1 MEPVSRDDLTLG
13 SNAVLIATV
22 VDECETNHKVLVSLE
37 KLSVPV
43 LGSIAQR
50 VVIAE
55 LESLHHGDPLGH
67 SLV

>member
-13 SNAVLIATV
+13 SNAVLIATE

-43 LGSIAQR
+43 LGSIGQR

-55 LESLHHGDPLGH
+55 L
-67 SLV
+67 

>member
-22 VDECETNHKVLVSLE
+22 VDECESSHKVLVSLE

-43 LGSIAQR
+43 LGAIAQR
-50 VVIAE
+50 VVTTE
-55 LESLHHGDPLGH
+55 L
-67 SLV
+67 